1 MAGHSSGLNL
11 YWDPLNGGPT
21 TDAWIAQTMS
31 RIGRVYRIIL
41 REEAEAKK
49 NKRKRDQEDLEEERQ
64 KGDGKGD
71 SKGGGKDKGDG
82 KGDLNEPVENVESDG
97 WSTKAGR
104 YVREAYS
111 GMYDKGGGKRDRKGG
126 GKDSEVDIKGDSSKG
141 GGKGVSKGGDSVV
154 DYEEL
159 WELI

>member
-71 SKGGGKDKGDG
+71 SKGGGKD
-82 KGDLNEPVENVESDG
+82 
-97 WSTKAGR
+97 
-104 YVREAYS
+104 
-111 GMYDKGGGKRDRKGG
+111 
-126 GKDSEVDIKGDSSKG
+126 SEVDIKGDSSKG